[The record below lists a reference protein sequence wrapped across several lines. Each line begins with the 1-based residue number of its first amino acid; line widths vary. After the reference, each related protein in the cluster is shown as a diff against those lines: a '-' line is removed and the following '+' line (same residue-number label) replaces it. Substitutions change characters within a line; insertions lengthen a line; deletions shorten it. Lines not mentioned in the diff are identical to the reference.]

1 MIGEGEIIVIDD
13 FISLEYQEK
22 IKQDLL
28 GLENIFPWHYS
39 EDVTAAGD
47 FDSQHRPAMSH
58 QYVQID
64 DDNDTSEI
72 ISVYHHLFT
81 PLLSKACQYLK
92 IPETEVI
99 QGRSFLQWPLV
110 NIDTSVVDLPHI
122 DLDEGDEHIVVL
134 YYVVDSDG
142 DTIIYNERT
151 ESPSYTE
158 KQRVSPK
165 QGRVVIFEGGQY
177 HTAEQP
183 TKGTR
188 CIVNYN
194 LDYYYDDDDDYD
206 DYDD

>member
-13 FISLEYQEK
+13 FVSLKYQEK
-22 IKQDLL
+22 IKHELL
-28 GLENIFPWHYS
+28 GLNNNFPWYYV
-39 EDVTAAGD
+39 EDVTSAGD
-47 FDSQHRPAMSH
+47 DDSQHRAGFGH
-58 QYVQID
+58 QYVIFYE
-64 DDNDTSEI
+64 NDTSEI

-194 LDYYYDDDDDYD
+194 LDFYD

>member
-1 MIGEGEIIVIDD
+1 MIGQGEIIVIDD

-58 QYVQID
+58 QYVEID

-122 DLDEGDEHIVVL
+122 DLDEGEEHIVVL

-194 LDYYYDDDDDYD
+194 LDYYYYDDDDYD
-206 DYDD
+206 D

>member
-1 MIGEGEIIVIDD
+1 MIGQGEIIVIDD

-28 GLENIFPWHYS
+28 GLDNVFPWHYS

-58 QYVQID
+58 QYVEID
-64 DDNDTSEI
+64 DDNDTSEV

-177 HTAEQP
+177 HTAAQP

-194 LDYYYDDDDDYD
+194 LDFYYDDDYD
-206 DYDD
+206 DYDDY

>member
-1 MIGEGEIIVIDD
+1 MIGQGEIIVIDD

-22 IKQDLL
+22 NKQDLM

-58 QYVQID
+58 QYEQID

-177 HTAEQP
+177 HTAQQP

-194 LDYYYDDDDDYD
+194 LDYYYDDDYD
-206 DYDD
+206 D

>member
-1 MIGEGEIIVIDD
+1 MIGQGEIIVIDD

-28 GLENIFPWHYS
+28 GLDNDFPWNYS
-39 EDVTAAGD
+39 EDVTGAGD
-47 FDSQHRPAMSH
+47 FDSQHRPALGH
-58 QYVQID
+58 QYVQFD
-64 DDNDTSEI
+64 DDSDMGEI
-72 ISVYHHLFT
+72 TSVYHHLFT

-194 LDYYYDDDDDYD
+194 LDFYDDYD

>member
-1 MIGEGEIIVIDD
+1 MIDEGKIIVIDD

-122 DLDEGDEHIVVL
+122 DLDEGDEHIGVL

-194 LDYYYDDDDDYD
+194 LDYYYYDDDDYD
-206 DYDD
+206 D

>member
-13 FISLEYQEK
+13 FISLDYQEK
-22 IKQDLL
+22 IKQELL
-28 GLENIFPWHYS
+28 GLENDFPWYYT
-39 EDVTAAGD
+39 EDVTTAGD
-47 FDSQHRPAMSH
+47 FDSQYRPALNH
-58 QYVQID
+58 YYVNFD
-64 DDNDTSEI
+64 DDDISEVE
-72 ISVYHHLFT
+72 SVYHHLFV
-81 PLLSKACQYLK
+81 PMLSKACKYLK

-99 QGRSFLQWPLV
+99 QGRSFLQFPLK
-110 NIDTSVVDLPHI
+110 NIDTSVVDTPHI
-122 DLDEGDEHIVVL
+122 DLDEGEEHIVVL
-134 YYVVDSDG
+134 YYVIDSDG

-177 HTAEQP
+177 HTAAQP

-194 LDYYYDDDDDYD
+194 LDYYYDDDDYDD

>member
-58 QYVQID
+58 QYVEID

-177 HTAEQP
+177 HTAAQP

-194 LDYYYDDDDDYD
+194 LEYYYDDEYD
-206 DYDD
+206 D